1 MSDVDFRSRIFLTF
15 RNSAS
20 GFIGFPAAQ
29 ALARA
34 GHNVYGQTRSSEK
47 AAQLT
52 KEESKSLFAIYPFTP
67 TPTL

>member
-1 MSDVDFRSRIFLTF
+1 MSNVEFGSHIFLTF

-34 GHNVYGQTRSSEK
+34 GHNVYGQTRSTEK

-52 KEESKSLFAIYPFTP
+52 KEESEYPNTP
-67 TPTL
+67 SAPTC